1 MDKIGREDTE
11 NTGEILKKSYM
22 EVNVV
27 MKKYRKILSSL
38 VLVIGILF
46 SMTVYGS
53 TESGSEEKQSDTDI
67 LVVYFSRTGEQYNV
81 GEIDKGNTAII
92 AEMIADE
99 TGAV

>member
-1 MDKIGREDTE
+1 MRYIE
-11 NTGEILKKSYM
+11 NRYL
-22 EVNVV
+22 EVNAAV
-27 MKKYRKILSSL
+27 KKCRKLLTGFALI
-38 VLVIGILF
+38 IGVLF

-53 TESGSEEKQSDTDI
+53 TESGTEEKQSDSDI

-99 TGAV
+99 TGQACLRGRGS